1 MQGSPQQVMEER
13 QVQSAMDV
21 RANDGEEPELRE
33 SMIQN
38 NALFDASVDGTRTVA
53 VTNMISEGQ
62 SIPGTTFQQS
72 RAGLISINEG
82 NTQGVPESRNE
93 RLSDVVQ

>member
-13 QVQSAMDV
+13 QVQSALDL

-38 NALFDASVDGTRTVA
+38 NELFDASVDGTRTGA
-53 VTNMISEGQ
+53 VTNMISEG
-62 SIPGTTFQQS
+62 
-72 RAGLISINEG
+72 
-82 NTQGVPESRNE
+82 
-93 RLSDVVQ
+93 